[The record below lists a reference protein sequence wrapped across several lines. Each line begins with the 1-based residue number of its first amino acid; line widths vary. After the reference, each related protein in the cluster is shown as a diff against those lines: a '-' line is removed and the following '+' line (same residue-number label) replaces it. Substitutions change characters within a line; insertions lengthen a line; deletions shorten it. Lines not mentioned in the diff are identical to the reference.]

1 MIPYPWIE
9 QAYDRIARHIR
20 RTPVTY
26 DPELDAY
33 LKWENHQ
40 VTGSFK
46 LRGALNKVLSL
57 QPWELEQGIVAVSA
71 GNHGQ
76 GVALAGQLVG
86 ASVLVFASEH
96 AVPAKLEAMHA
107 LGARVHLVPGGYG
120 EAEQAGLE
128 YARANA
134 TTWISPY
141 NDGQV
146 IAGQGTLVLET
157 LLEMP
162 ELRRATWVV
171 PVGGGGLISGIGA
184 ALKERH
190 PQEKTHLVGVQSVAS
205 PFMHA
210 LYTSGSQDN
219 TVELPSLADGLAGP
233 VEAGA
238 ITIPLVRQYVDEF
251 ILVSESEICEAIR
264 YAWEKYHERIE
275 GSAAVSLAAI
285 LSGKVVDRPAVM
297 VVSGGNIQ
305 PEVHQEIIGAGTWK
319 E

>member
-9 QAYDRIARHIR
+9 QAHERIARHIH

-26 DPELDAY
+26 DPELNAY

-46 LRGALNKVLSL
+46 VRGALNKVLGL
-57 QPWELEQGIVAVSA
+57 QPWERELGIVAVSA

-86 ASVLVFASEH
+86 ASVLVFAPEH
-96 AVPAKLEAMHA
+96 VVPAKLEAMRA

-120 EAEQAGLE
+120 EAERAGLE
-128 YARANA
+128 YAGENP

-146 IAGQGTLVLET
+146 IAGQGTMVLET
-157 LLEMP
+157 LMEMP
-162 ELRRATWVV
+162 DLRRATWVV
-171 PVGGGGLISGIGA
+171 PVGGGGLIAGIGA
-184 ALKERH
+184 ALKERNS
-190 PQEKTHLVGVQSVAS
+190 QEKTHLVGVQSVAS

-219 TVELPSLADGLAGP
+219 AVELPSLADGLSGP

-238 ITIPLVRQYVDEF
+238 ITIPLVRQYVDEL
-251 ILVSESEICEAIR
+251 ILVSESEICQAIL

-275 GSAAVSLAAI
+275 GSAAVPLAAI
-285 LSGKVVDRPAVM
+285 LSSKLVDRPAVM
-297 VVSGGNIQ
+297 VISGGNIQ
-305 PEVHQEIIGAGTWK
+305 PEVHREIIGGGAWK